1 MQEKK
6 IMASVTAEDGY
17 IWGEDLDIIMHLI
30 EEGVFED
37 EDFNKEVS
45 GAVDE
50 VISVE
55 ETFACDLC

>member
-17 IWGEDLDIIMHLI
+17 IWGEDLDILMHLI
-30 EEGVFED
+30 EGVFED

>member
-1 MQEKK
+1 MQENK

-45 GAVDE
+45 GAVYE
-50 VISVE
+50 VISVG